1 MGKKALIT
9 GTIVLTLTSFVT
21 KILGFI
27 FRIYM
32 SNIMGAEGVG
42 LYQLVF
48 PIYMLIWSISSAGIS
63 LAVSKK
69 VAEHT
74 ARGKHADG
82 IRTLKSALIISVGL
96 ASIMSIFIFIMAP
109 WVANSYIKEPRTE
122 LGSGRR
128 EERYPVLCPR
138 RLGIHRPLMAP
149 P

>member
-69 VAEHT
+69 VMCLCSFY
-74 ARGKHADG
+74 GYC
-82 IRTLKSALIISVGL
+82 LL
-96 ASIMSIFIFIMAP
+96 
-109 WVANSYIKEPRTE
+109 YPR
-122 LGSGRR
+122 L
-128 EERYPVLCPR
+128 LPR
-138 RLGIHRPLMAP
+138 
-149 P
+149 